1 MLATE
6 VSGAWQSKALGQK
19 AKIDWEELEKGVTQS
34 ADREYS
40 RLYNSP
46 KEATVLLFKLFLV
59 SGLIAIGALS
69 VEAADLEMK
78 LVDKNCWIEVF
89 DDTEYDAKDP
99 HVKFQ
104 GPKEYATLNNLDGK
118 DWNNDIESV
127 IVGSG
132 ATVRAYGERDFQG
145 QELVLTSGQRVPHL
159 AKLNM
164 ANEIES
170 LKISCEQANPQ
181 NQPSSGKT
189 RDQNNDRI
197 GMQPSDRTSAPP
209 SSTSTTTTTT
219 TTESTR

>member
-1 MLATE
+1 M
-6 VSGAWQSKALGQK
+6 
-19 AKIDWEELEKGVTQS
+19 
-34 ADREYS
+34 
-40 RLYNSP
+40 
-46 KEATVLLFKLFLV
+46 LLFKFFLV

-104 GPKEYATLNNLDGK
+104 GPKEYATMNNLDGK

-159 AKLNM
+159 SKLNM

-170 LKISCEQANPQ
+170 LKITCEQANPQ

-189 RDQNNDRI
+189 RDQNNDRT